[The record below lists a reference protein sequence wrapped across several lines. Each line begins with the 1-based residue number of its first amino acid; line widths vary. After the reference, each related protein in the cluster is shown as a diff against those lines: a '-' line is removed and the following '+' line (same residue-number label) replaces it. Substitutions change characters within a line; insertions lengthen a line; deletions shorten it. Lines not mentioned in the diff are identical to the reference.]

1 MSATPT
7 PEPLANASATVE
19 RASYRAFLQ
28 SDVADDEVMRLADRL
43 RDDAERLKAEGLA
56 LTVVLARY
64 GRQLYAY
71 VEHIVPRHPAR
82 RSMTAVTGFPEARGW
97 FDGALERCPQF
108 GGDVFWTYMH
118 PVFWFDEPTSVDSFR
133 RGRQPDARCGRIAH
147 FYPDTVIDYVV
158 HHQLIAR
165 EGLAVGDRYQFISV
179 LDDVAFS
186 YFETPRDREQV
197 NIRREEGESRE
208 IRRWLDADPF
218 SHFDHFDPG
227 TLERDFLVIDTLVSV
242 G

>member
-7 PEPLANASATVE
+7 PAPSAGVSATIE
-19 RASYRAFLQ
+19 RASYRGFLK
-28 SDVADDEVMRLADRL
+28 SDATDEEVLRCAARLQE
-43 RDDAERLKAEGLA
+43 DAERLKSEGLV
-56 LTVVLARY
+56 LTVVLTRY
-64 GRQLYAY
+64 GRQLYLY
-71 VEHIVPRHPAR
+71 VEHIVPEHPAR
-82 RSMTAVTGFPEARGW
+82 EAMASITGFPDAQGW
-97 FDGALERCPQF
+97 FDGALERYPQF
-108 GGDVFWTYMH
+108 GGDVLWAYMH
-118 PVFWFDEPTSVDSFR
+118 PVFWFDEPKSVDSFR
-133 RGRQPDARCGRIAH
+133 RSRQPDARCGRLAH

-197 NIRREEGESRE
+197 NIRREEGESKE
-208 IRRWLDADPF
+208 IQRWIDVNPF

>member
-1 MSATPT
+1 MP
-7 PEPLANASATVE
+7 TVE
-19 RASYRAFLQ
+19 RASYRGFLRPDVTDEEVARAAAAVE
-28 SDVADDEVMRLADRL
+28 SDARRLN
-43 RDDAERLKAEGLA
+43 AEGVV
-56 LTVVLARY
+56 LTVCLTRY
-64 GRQLYAY
+64 GRQVFLY
-71 VEHIVPRHPAR
+71 VEHIVPRHPDREAMG
-82 RSMTAVTGFPEARGW
+82 SITGFPAAREW
-97 FDGALERCPQF
+97 FDGLLALYPQF
-108 GGDVFWTYMH
+108 GGDVPWAYMH
-118 PVFWFDEPTSVDSFR
+118 PVFWFDEPKDVESFR
-133 RGRQPDARCGRIAH
+133 RAQEPDARCGRIAH

-186 YFETPRDREQV
+186 YFETPRDRERV
-197 NIRREEGESRE
+197 NIRREEGESKE
-208 IRRWLDADPF
+208 IQRWLDVDPF